1 MTCSI
6 MAPFPNS
13 GDFDATTDLATSIYP
28 RIGVDILAGPEPPY
42 KLLAEPCRAPI
53 AKMYSSRRPPVLN
66 IVTSKIYSSKLWC
79 PVFEAAP
86 EHDDYSERLA
96 LSPIEEASHA
106 YVEELA
112 LSPVCSQHRRPKRG
126 PKMNKSNGTDT
137 YESIT
142 VAIAEEQQQRAPE
155 SRSVRFEIDDENAG
169 NSPRDKPVRSRKRKT
184 SGEEAEEPV
193 RKSRRSRKIINYAEE

>member
-28 RIGVDILAGPEPPY
+28 RVGVDTLAGPEPPY

-66 IVTSKIYSSKLWC
+66 IDTRKIYSSKLWC

-112 LSPVCSQHRRPKRG
+112 LSPVCCQHRRPKRG
-126 PKMNKSNGTDT
+126 RKPNKSNKTDT
-137 YESIT
+137 FNFIT
-142 VAIAEEQQQRAPE
+142 VDVAEEQQQSAPE
-155 SRSVRFEIDDENAG
+155 SRKVSVEIDDEKAG
-169 NSPRDKPVRSRKRKT
+169 NSSRDEPARSRKRKT
-184 SGEEAEEPV
+184 RGEEAKEPV
-193 RKSRRSRKIINYAEE
+193 RKSRRSHKIIHYAE